1 MWGRVRGRGGVV
13 PRVYAVI
20 IATYAS
26 SLTRQNRLD
35 CGKGT
40 FPGMPEKYDQ

>member
-1 MWGRVRGRGGVV
+1 MGQGEREGGSS
-13 PRVYAVI
+13 PTRVYAVI

-26 SLTRQNRLD
+26 SLTRHNRLQ

>member
-1 MWGRVRGRGGVV
+1 MGQGEREGRGVV

-26 SLTRQNRLD
+26 SLTRQNRLH
-35 CGKGT
+35 CGKGDV
-40 FPGMPEKYDQ
+40 PGDA